1 MDQLIS
7 ANLVDLCAVLMLLTS
22 VMAVATTRMK
32 PLITLFSLQS
42 VFLAAEAFIVA
53 YTSGE
58 SHIYIMCALTL
69 VLKVVVMPRM
79 LLYIMGKIHV
89 DKEVDLSIGIPGS
102 LLASGFMIFVSYYIA
117 EPLIST
123 METVERSCLAISLSI
138 ILIGLLMMCT
148 RRKAITETIGLDQSL
163 GLVQSPATQE
173 GMRFYFFLAPTAFFA
188 ASALGLLFLRVT
200 PEKMKQIRAELK
212 ERRAAAAN
220 KEG

>member
-69 VLKVVVMPRM
+69 ALKVIVMPRM

-148 RRKAITETIGLDQSL
+148 RRKAITETIGLLMMENGLFL
-163 GLVQSPATQE
+163 GAIALSH
-173 GMRFYFFLAPTAFFA
+173 GMPLIVEIAAFFDVMVA
-188 ASALGLLFLRVT
+188 VIIIGIFANRINKSFNSVDTSFLR
-200 PEKMKQIRAELK
+200 RLK
-212 ERRAAAAN
+212 E
-220 KEG
+220 